1 MPSVFRMIPT
11 FYVLSR
17 LICNTVILSM
27 TIGSHVTSRK
37 NEAHDT
43 AINSKM
49 VRQHW
54 QDISS
59 Y

>member
-1 MPSVFRMIPT
+1 MIPT
-11 FYVLSR
+11 FYVLNR

-27 TIGSHVTSRK
+27 TIGSHITSRR
-37 NEAHDT
+37 NEGHDT
-43 AINSKM
+43 TINSKM